1 MFNDPYEAYLIA
13 RYTHW
18 NLYLQQNQ
26 SPYLGRCYAAA
37 VREDADFAT
46 DMTPSE
52 RDELFDVIIPNW
64 KKNLNQVAPFDREN
78 IAIFWNDWN
87 HLHVHLIPR
96 RNASIKYCDHIFTD
110 PRPTGNYSPFAK
122 EELPQDVT
130 ASILADMRKV
140 TSKNIQEN

>member
-78 IAIFWNDWN
+78 IAIF
-87 HLHVHLIPR
+87 
-96 RNASIKYCDHIFTD
+96 
-110 PRPTGNYSPFAK
+110 
-122 EELPQDVT
+122 
-130 ASILADMRKV
+130 
-140 TSKNIQEN
+140 